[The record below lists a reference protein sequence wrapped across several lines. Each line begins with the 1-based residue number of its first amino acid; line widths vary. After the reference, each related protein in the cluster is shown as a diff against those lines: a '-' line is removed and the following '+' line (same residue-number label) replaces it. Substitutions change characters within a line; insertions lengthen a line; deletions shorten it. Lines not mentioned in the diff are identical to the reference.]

1 MPYQMGARDLGARTA
16 YESVIKDFYDRFMY
30 ENPEGVTP
38 QGQQFLQWAL
48 QENLMGISQLFGD

>member
-1 MPYQMGARDLGARTA
+1 
-16 YESVIKDFYDRFMY
+16 MY